1 MTFTVYENR
10 VHNYASIHIS
20 SCSYVKMHGVV
31 SRVTPPTGRYYEE
44 IGTLLEALKVAF
56 ITGRRDLAVCSR
68 CLPDGACLRSWQ
80 RMNP

>member
-20 SCSYVKMHGVV
+20 SCSYVKLHGGV

-44 IGTLLEALKVAF
+44 IGSLLEALKVAF

-68 CLPDGACLRSWQ
+68 CLPDGVFLQSWQ